1 MNFPLKY
8 DVHPPNVGFNDPTFD
23 GTKWCLTGA
32 TFLGYPVPLCEAKK
46 KVGILIC
53 VNGLMT
59 IPPKWLSNLSLHT
72 SKQYYGTN
80 VDLKKMP

>member
-46 KVGILIC
+46 KGRYFNLCEWIDDH
-53 VNGLMT
+53 
-59 IPPKWLSNLSLHT
+59 PPKMAVQLVTAHIKTVLW
-72 SKQYYGTN
+72 
-80 VDLKKMP
+80 D